1 MYFFHFFLNNK
12 ISKPSKKH
20 VSHNVCTKLFI
31 RAVVT
36 ASPAHLYAFADLR
49 DEHEKSILICLLKK
63 DGHMF
68 IALLTLNRK

>member
-1 MYFFHFFLNNK
+1 M
-12 ISKPSKKH
+12 H

-31 RAVVT
+31 HAVVT
-36 ASPAHLYAFADLR
+36 ASTVHLCAFADLR

-68 IALLTLNRK
+68 ITLLTLNRK